1 MRREPALGVVA
12 SALAAILGSVPVA
25 GARAERQH
33 PGVAHERGVGV
44 PMRDGVALRAD
55 VLRPEGAGR
64 SPTLVY
70 RTPYGRLRALEE
82 YEIFHKAVARGYAV
96 VVQDVRGRYDSDGEF
111 TPYFQEGRDGFDTIE
126 WASRQPWSSG
136 AVGTF
141 GLSYPGAVQ
150 WLAAVESPPHLRAMA
165 PAMTFSTPRNFI
177 YSGGVFDGSWM
188 AWTLLNIAPD
198 VRARKG
204 LPGARTGEEARR
216 QWHEAQD
223 RIQRA
228 LPLSAATALHDVA
241 PWYRTWLEHPPEDT
255 WWDALDLRGKYHR
268 TDAAVLNFSGWYDE
282 TYGPEGATTN
292 FRGLVAARA
301 GQPDPRTRLVI
312 GPWVHGVPG
321 PRETTAGQ
329 RDFGPQSTVDYDEL
343 VLRWMDRHVVGRDNG
358 VDREPRVR
366 VFVMGQNRW
375 AESDAWPLAG
385 TRQATWYLAS
395 PAGPRRPGALAAVP
409 PTAGEEASLFTSDP
423 EDPVVDPH
431 PANTGAH
438 DYAAL
443 AARDDVLVWESA
455 PLDRDLVVVGHLAAT
470 MHLSCDAPDAD
481 LWVKVLD
488 VGPDGRAVNLMSP
501 GLDVL
506 RASYRATGPRQ
517 LLEPG
522 RVYALTLPNLMTG
535 NAFLKGHRIRVQVSA
550 SFFPH
555 FSRNL
560 QTGRRETTES
570 GVSRKARLT
579 IHHSRS
585 HPSSITL
592 PVLEAR

>member
-1 MRREPALGVVA
+1 MNRALTLGVVGYLLLA
-12 SALAAILGSVPVA
+12 ILALAPLSGTLA
-25 GARAERQH
+25 GRQH
-33 PGVAHERGVGV
+33 PGIAHERGVAV
-44 PMRDGVALRAD
+44 PMRDGVTLRAD
-55 VLRPEGAGR
+55 VLRPEGTGR
-64 SPTLVY
+64 FPTLVY
-70 RTPYGRLRALEE
+70 RTPYGRARTLDEDG
-82 YEIFHKAVARGYAV
+82 IFRKAVARGYAV
-96 VVQDVRGRYDSDGEF
+96 VVQDVRGRYESEGEF
-111 TPYFQEGRDGFDTIE
+111 MPYFQEGRDGFDTIE
-126 WASRQPWSSG
+126 WAARQPWSTG

-150 WLAAVESPPHLRAMA
+150 WLAAAESPPHLRAMA

-177 YSGGVFDGSWM
+177 YSGGVFDGSWL

-198 VRARKG
+198 VRVRKG

-216 QWHEAQD
+216 QWRETQD
-223 RIQRA
+223 RIQRT
-228 LPLSAATALHDVA
+228 LPLSAAAAMHDVA
-241 PWYRTWLEHPPEDT
+241 PWYRTWLDHAPEDT
-255 WWDALDLRGKYHR
+255 WWNAIDLRDKYRR

-292 FRGLVAARA
+292 FRGLVAARG
-301 GQPDPRTRLVI
+301 GQSDPRTRLVI
-312 GPWVHGVPG
+312 GPWVHGVPD
-321 PRETTAGQ
+321 PRETSAGE
-329 RDFGPQSTVDYDEL
+329 RDFGPDSAVDYDEL
-343 VLRWMDRHVVGRDNG
+343 VLRWMDRHVAGRDNG
-358 VDREPRVR
+358 VDREPRVK

-375 AESDAWPLAG
+375 VEADAWPLPG

-395 PAGPRRPGALAAVP
+395 PAGSGRPGALAPAP
-409 PTAGEEASLFTSDP
+409 PTADEASSSFTADP
-423 EDPVVDPH
+423 ANPVVDPY

-455 PLDRDLVVVGHLAAT
+455 PLDRDLAAMGHLTAT
-470 MHLSCDAPDAD
+470 IHLSCDAPDAD

-488 VGPDGRAVNLMSP
+488 VGPDGKAVNLMSP

-506 RASYRATGPRQ
+506 RASYRAAGWRQ

-522 RVYALTLPNLMTG
+522 QVYTLTLPNLITG
-535 NAFLKGHRIRVQVSA
+535 NAFLKGHRIRVQLSA

-560 QTGRRETTES
+560 QTGLRETTES
-570 GVSRKARLT
+570 GSSRKARLT